1 MRYGLASSILIEP
14 SLRCRDAWRAWH
26 SRWAPR
32 YPAAEAA
39 SKRVVGW
46 HVDARYTAGERA
58 YMSDEQPIF
67 VHYGPSNTRVGQ
79 VSALDTP
86 TLRVPRVRPSQA
98 PATVAAS
105 TVSWRDVRKQAFIA
119 WLWTRL
125 VLVAFTFVTA
135 LYEYH
140 SGHHAAL
147 SSAAGLLELWRRFDT
162 SAYLFMVSYG
172 YATLYQAAFFPLYP
186 LMIFLLTRI
195 FGVGAALLI
204 GLIISN
210 LGTLVAFIGLVRL
223 VVDEGGDLK
232 ASRFTLLALAA
243 YPMAFYLGAAYTE
256 GPFIAAAV
264 WCLWSMRRG
273 RWYTAAGCALFAALV
288 RPTGLVLYA
297 PLLYEFAHQH
307 DWGRRWRGAIPQA
320 GAVALAGPVGVGAF
334 SLYCAV
340 HFHDPLA
347 WMHSESKVWG
357 RVSLPIWQALH
368 DTLTYIVSL
377 RPLSAAQDKKLV
389 DYIAILF
396 VVVMTVALARRQPLS
411 FTLYLAGLLYLT
423 LDSPFVIS
431 TSHHYA
437 VYLSASRYMLP
448 SIPVFMALGRWGARA
463 PALAWACAIV
473 AFAVQAVFAI
483 YFLHGGWVA

>member
-1 MRYGLASSILIEP
+1 
-14 SLRCRDAWRAWH
+14 
-26 SRWAPR
+26 
-32 YPAAEAA
+32 
-39 SKRVVGW
+39 
-46 HVDARYTAGERA
+46 
-58 YMSDEQPIF
+58 MSDERPIF
-67 VHYGPSNTRVGQ
+67 VHYGPSETAFTP

-86 TLRVPRVRPSQA
+86 TLPMPRVRASQA
-98 PATVAAS
+98 PATVAGSA
-105 TVSWRDVRKQAFIA
+105 VSWRDVRKQAFIA
-119 WLWTRL
+119 WMWTRL
-125 VLVAFTFVTA
+125 LLVAFTFVTA
-135 LYEYH
+135 FYEYTR
-140 SGHHAAL
+140 GHHAAL
-147 SSAAGLLELWRRFDT
+147 TSAAGLLAHWYQFDT
-162 SAYLFMVSYG
+162 TAYINMIYTG

-186 LMIFLLTRI
+186 LMIYLLTRV
-195 FGVGAALLI
+195 FGMGAALVI

-273 RWYTAAGCALFAALV
+273 RWYTAAGCALFAALI
-288 RPTGLVLYA
+288 RPTGMVLYA
-297 PLLYEFAHQH
+297 PLLYEFARQH

-320 GAVALAGPVGVGAF
+320 GAVALAGPVGVGAY

-347 WMHSESKVWG
+347 WMHSEAKVWG
-357 RVSLPIWQALH
+357 RASMPIWQALH

-377 RPLSAAQDKKLV
+377 HPFSLGQDKKLA
-389 DYIAILF
+389 DYVAILF
-396 VVVMTVALARRQPLS
+396 VAVMTVALARRQPLS

-431 TSHHYA
+431 ASQHYA
-437 VYLSASRYMLP
+437 VYVSASRYMLP

-463 PALAWACAIV
+463 PALAWACLIA

>member
-1 MRYGLASSILIEP
+1 
-14 SLRCRDAWRAWH
+14 
-26 SRWAPR
+26 
-32 YPAAEAA
+32 
-39 SKRVVGW
+39 
-46 HVDARYTAGERA
+46 
-58 YMSDEQPIF
+58 MSDERPIL
-67 VHYGPSNTRVGQ
+67 VHYGPSETSISQ
-79 VSALDTP
+79 VSSLDTP
-86 TLRVPRVRPSQA
+86 TLRVPRVRASQPSV
-98 PATVAAS
+98 TKSAS

-119 WLWTRL
+119 WIWTRL
-125 VLVAFTFVTA
+125 LLIAFTFATA
-135 LYEYH
+135 FYEYTR
-140 SGHHAAL
+140 GHHASL
-147 SSAAGLLELWRRFDT
+147 SSAAGLLELWYRFDT
-162 SAYLFMVSYG
+162 SAYLHMVYYG

-186 LMIFLLTRI
+186 LMIYLLTRV
-195 FGVGAALLI
+195 FGMGAALLI

-232 ASRFTLLALAA
+232 ASRFALLALAA
-243 YPMAFYLGAAYTE
+243 YPMAFFLGAAYTE

-273 RWYTAAGCALFAALV
+273 RWYIAAGCALFAALV
-288 RPTGLVLYA
+288 RPTGMILFA
-297 PLLYEFAHQH
+297 PLLYEFARQH
-307 DWGRRWRGAIPQA
+307 DWGRRWRGAILQA
-320 GAVALAGPVGVGAF
+320 CAVTLAGPVGVGAY

-340 HFHDPLA
+340 HYHDPLA
-347 WMHSESKVWG
+347 WIHSESKAWG
-357 RVSLPIWQALH
+357 RVSMPIWQALH

-389 DYIAILF
+389 DYFAILF

-423 LDSPFVIS
+423 LDSPFVVS
-431 TSHHYA
+431 ASHHYA

-448 SIPVFMALGRWGARA
+448 SIPVFIGLGRWGARA
-463 PALAWACAIV
+463 PALAWACAIA